1 MKVLN
6 IKNEKKKI
14 FKSFREHVL
23 KDIQHSVNNNE
34 EFSVLQCAESFLN
47 NILSDSPSKS
57 EYYLNFINI
66 TLQDYI
72 EEVNNI
78 LSEYINNNEMNII
91 IYKRITDVSSY
102 VDDIKDSLKC
112 DIIKIVKKNQ
122 KKRLNINKS

>member
-23 KDIQHSVNNNE
+23 KDIQHAVNNNE

-72 EEVNNI
+72 EEVNNV

-102 VDDIKDSLKC
+102 VNNIKNSLKC
-112 DIIKIVKKNQ
+112 DTVKIVKKNQ
-122 KKRLNINKS
+122 KKYK